1 MVPIGPTESS
11 APTSA
16 LPILFRCR
24 GGQLCPPGK
33 RHIRNAKPFGK
44 FDGSQRADVGIGP
57 YNKIRETYKKVQPG
71 IGLYL
76 LLLLDG
82 YQLTMLSNRLRIASA
97 VHSVKRF
104 CAASA
109 GV

>member
-1 MVPIGPTESS
+1 MQNLPSEGVGADAYIGPRS
-11 APTSA
+11 
-16 LPILFRCR
+16 
-24 GGQLCPPGK
+24 